1 MAAAKER
8 VEWIDRR
15 PRMKSA
21 YLEEYVAEAEAIG
34 EFLDRPEVDERLEAA
49 FFKLTDERLQ
59 MIVSNGTNWV

>member
-1 MAAAKER
+1 
-8 VEWIDRR
+8 
-15 PRMKSA
+15 MKSA